1 MRSCSINEAKQKIS
15 FPFYTPK
22 EDNEVEENDEN
33 FFMVFEEKDEKFFCR
48 RLNEVEDEKL

>member
-1 MRSCSINEAKQKIS
+1 MRSCSINEAKQKIN